1 MTFLT
6 SDVPLFRLDTVVR
19 PEWIDEYGHLNMA
32 YYVLICDFATA
43 AFWDR
48 MNEPVTLEERD
59 GAEYAVVETHVNY
72 MDELRAHAPLV
83 VTTQALAADA
93 KRFRIFHSLSH
104 AEEGY
109 LAATNEVMALGF
121 NLNTRAMME
130 FLPRARTRL
139 QETVLAHSTIERHAN
154 AGRAIGQPRK
164 R

>member
-1 MTFLT
+1 MAFLT
-6 SDVPLFRLDTVVR
+6 SDSPLFRLDAVVK

-32 YYVLICDFATA
+32 YYVLICDHATA

-48 MNEPVTLEERD
+48 MNEPVTIEERD

-72 MDELRAHAPLV
+72 LDELRVHAPVV
-83 VTTQALAADA
+83 VTTQALAADS

-130 FLPRARTRL
+130 FVPRARVRL
-139 QETVLAHSTIERHAN
+139 QETVLAHSAIERHVN

>member
-1 MTFLT
+1 MT
-6 SDVPLFRLDTVVR
+6 SDSRPFRLDSVVK

-32 YYVLICDFATA
+32 YYVLLCDYATA

-48 MNEPVTLEERD
+48 MNEPVTLEERS

-72 MDELRAHAPLV
+72 MDELRVHAPVV
-83 VTTQALAADA
+83 VTTQALAADT
-93 KRFRIFHSLSH
+93 KRFHIFHSLSH

-139 QETVLAHSTIERHAN
+139 EETVLAHSAIERHVN

>member
-1 MTFLT
+1 MT
-6 SDVPLFRLDTVVR
+6 SDSRPFRLDSVVK

-32 YYVLICDFATA
+32 YYVLLCDYATA

-48 MNEPVTLEERD
+48 MNEPVTLEERS

-72 MDELRAHAPLV
+72 MDELRVHAPVV
-83 VTTQALAADA
+83 VTTQALAADT
-93 KRFRIFHSLSH
+93 KRFHIFHSLSH

-139 QETVLAHSTIERHAN
+139 EETVLAHSAIERHVN
-154 AGRAIGQPRK
+154 AGRAIGQPR
-164 R
+164 RR